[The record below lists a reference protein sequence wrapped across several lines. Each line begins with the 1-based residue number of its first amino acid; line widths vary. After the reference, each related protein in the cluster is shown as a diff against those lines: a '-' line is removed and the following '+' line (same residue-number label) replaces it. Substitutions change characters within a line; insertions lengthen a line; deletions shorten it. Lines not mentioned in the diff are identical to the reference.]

1 MGGLAG
7 VSTLGPGP
15 GPTTV
20 SRQNSY
26 SRLDRVLHRLAF
38 STIELQKAL
47 ADLEDR
53 VYASRFSQIEVDR
66 PVFITSLP
74 RAGTTLLLEIVAS
87 LDAFTSHTYRDMPFL
102 ITPMLW
108 DSISRPFQRPGTVV
122 ERAHG
127 DGMTVGYDS
136 PEAFEELLW
145 RAFWPGKY
153 LRDRIELWQADD
165 LDPYGEFEQFMMH
178 HIRKLMA
185 LRAGSR
191 PARYVSKN
199 NANIARIPK
208 IRQLFPGA
216 VILVPFRN
224 PVDHAGS
231 MLRQHLRFLEIHAKD
246 EFARRYMEYTGH
258 FDFGAN
264 FKPIDFGGWLGRG
277 GQGPADS
284 AGFWLSYWCAA
295 FERILASSSDDV
307 VLLSYDVCCS
317 NPDAVLRE
325 LADTIGLDNPKALAE
340 NAARLRPSTS
350 YAPDDLGLDNSL
362 ISAALDIHQELLTH
376 SIR

>member
-1 MGGLAG
+1 MH
-7 VSTLGPGP
+7 SRPSSSRRRWQTSR
-15 GPTTV
+15 TV
-20 SRQNSY
+20 
-26 SRLDRVLHRLAF
+26 F
-38 STIELQKAL
+38 
-47 ADLEDR
+47 
-53 VYASRFSQIEVDR
+53 YASRFSQIEVDR

-108 DSISRPFQRPGTVV
+108 HSISRPFQRPGTVV

-153 LRDRIELWQADD
+153 LRDRIEPWQADD
-165 LDPYGEFEQFMMH
+165 LDPYGEFEQFMMR

-199 NANIARIPK
+199 NANVARIPK
-208 IRQLFPGA
+208 IRQLFPDA

-231 MLRQHLRFLEIHAKD
+231 MLRQHLRFSGD
-246 EFARRYMEYTGH
+246 SRQ
-258 FDFGAN
+258 
-264 FKPIDFGGWLGRG
+264 GRIRAPLHG
-277 GQGPADS
+277 VHGP
-284 AGFWLSYWCAA
+284 L
-295 FERILASSSDDV
+295 
-307 VLLSYDVCCS
+307 
-317 NPDAVLRE
+317 
-325 LADTIGLDNPKALAE
+325 
-340 NAARLRPSTS
+340 RLRGQ
-350 YAPDDLGLDNSL
+350 L
-362 ISAALDIHQELLTH
+362 QTH
-376 SIR
+376 RFRGMAGP